1 MKNVAIL
8 GASGFVGQEIIKIC
22 LNHPHVKI
30 IALSANKSA
39 GETVQI
45 HDSVGIQT
53 PLKYKSYEDIN
64 FSSIDY
70 VFNCLPN
77 ENLHKR
83 SDLLKSDVSII
94 DLSVDFRLD
103 DKNE

>member
-30 IALSANKSA
+30 VALSANKSA

-45 HDSVGIQT
+45 HDCWYTNTTQIQK
-53 PLKYKSYEDIN
+53 L
-64 FSSIDY
+64 
-70 VFNCLPN
+70 
-77 ENLHKR
+77 
-83 SDLLKSDVSII
+83 
-94 DLSVDFRLD
+94 
-103 DKNE
+103 

>member
-22 LNHPHVKI
+22 LKHPHVKI

-45 HDSVGIQT
+45 QDTDWYTNTTQIQK
-53 PLKYKSYEDIN
+53 L
-64 FSSIDY
+64 
-70 VFNCLPN
+70 
-77 ENLHKR
+77 
-83 SDLLKSDVSII
+83 
-94 DLSVDFRLD
+94 
-103 DKNE
+103 

>member
-22 LNHPHVKI
+22 LNHPHVRI
-30 IALSANKSA
+30 VALSANKSA
-39 GETVQI
+39 GEIVQI
-45 HDSVGIQT
+45 HDSTGTQT

-70 VFNCLPN
+70 V
-77 ENLHKR
+77 
-83 SDLLKSDVSII
+83 
-94 DLSVDFRLD
+94 LSLIHI
-103 DKNE
+103 